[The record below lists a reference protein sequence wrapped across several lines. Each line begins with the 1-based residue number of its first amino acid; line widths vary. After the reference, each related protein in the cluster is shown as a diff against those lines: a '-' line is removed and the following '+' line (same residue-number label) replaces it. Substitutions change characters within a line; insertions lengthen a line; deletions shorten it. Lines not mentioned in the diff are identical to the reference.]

1 MLTNGAAYDADP
13 NIHSQKFMSRPLC
26 MSALLAATLM
36 LAACGDDTA
45 KKEAKPAEASTAQAE
60 IIKYNQYVDAANG
73 IHQSF
78 EETLDKYE
86 QYMVPKLADKK
97 PVKDY
102 VIGNDILVLRT
113 KEKLDKALALKPAI
127 PEIDAAAKDFSE
139 ALGKLMPL
147 STELQNYAAAKTFL
161 ADNGALAREKSPAY
175 VAALTDVVKAENAFY
190 HGISVKDTANTK
202 QAFESAKK
210 DTVAYYRAGMVYYG
224 KSTLN
229 EATGIFDG
237 TGLGAK
243 KDAFKQEL
251 DKLNEMTL
259 GFDKKTREADPK
271 GCSSTM
277 MHANSFLAAG
287 RKVVEHEE
295 SGRYTEDA
303 KRTGAFKMIRPTIV
317 DDAYGLRQNFNNLIS
332 NLNTSRC

>member
-1 MLTNGAAYDADP
+1 MRSPFTE
-13 NIHSQKFMSRPLC
+13 HQKFMSRPLL
-26 MSALLAATLM
+26 MSALLAATLV

-45 KKEAKPAEASTAQAE
+45 KKDAKAAEASAGQAE

-78 EETLDKYE
+78 DETLDKYE

-102 VIGNDILVLRT
+102 TIGNDTLVLRT
-113 KEKLDKALALKPAI
+113 KEKLDKALALKPEIA
-127 PEIDAAAKDFSE
+127 EIDAAAKGFSE
-139 ALGKLMPL
+139 ALGKLAPL
-147 STELQNYAAAKTFL
+147 SAELQNYAAAKTFL

-175 VAALTDVVKAENAFY
+175 VAALTDVVKAESAFY

-210 DTVAYYRAGMVYYG
+210 DSVAYYRAGMVYYG

-237 TGLGAK
+237 TGLGDK

-251 DKLNEMTL
+251 DKLNEMAL

-277 MHANSFLAAG
+277 MNANAFLATG
-287 RKVVEHEE
+287 RKVLEHTD
-295 SGRYTEDA
+295 SGRYKEDA
-303 KRTGAFKMIRPTIV
+303 QRTGAFKMIRPTIV
-317 DDAYGLRQNFNNLIS
+317 DDAYSLRQNFNNLIS
-332 NLNTSRC
+332 SLNVGRC